1 MTSTEFP
8 DLPEGMA
15 DLLSNDE
22 INRRLEALPAW
33 SATSA
38 DGTSAITATFE
49 FNDFADALAFV
60 NQVGH
65 EAEQANHHPD
75 IDIRWNKVTLVQSS
89 HSDGGLTAADF
100 TLAHAVGAATG
111 LS

>member
-1 MTSTEFP
+1 
-8 DLPEGMA
+8 MA
-15 DLLSNDE
+15 DLLSDDE
-22 INRRLEALPAW
+22 INRRLEGLPAW

-49 FNDFADALAFV
+49 FNDFADALDFV

-75 IDIRWNKVTLVQSS
+75 IDIRWSKVTLIQSS
-89 HSDGGLTAADF
+89 HAAGGVTSADF
-100 TLAHAVGAATG
+100 DIAQAIAAATG